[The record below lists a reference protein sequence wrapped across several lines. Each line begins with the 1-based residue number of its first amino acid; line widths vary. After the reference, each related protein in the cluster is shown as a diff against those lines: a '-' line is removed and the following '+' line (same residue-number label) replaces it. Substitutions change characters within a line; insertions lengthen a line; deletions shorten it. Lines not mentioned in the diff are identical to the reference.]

1 MKTANRAVPAGN
13 LASLNRRDFLRA
25 AGQTATALAVA
36 STAAPAI
43 LSAPAPG
50 RTLGVGCI
58 GIGTRG
64 GDLLNAVVAAPGV
77 KVVAVSDVYGPHR
90 QKGLDRSQNPEAR
103 SKKAAETGVY
113 YRLMVEQLK
122 KVLADPKRV
131 FPAYDE
137 KQGCEVA
144 GFVWLQGW
152 NELVDGDV
160 YPERH
165 KPGGYAAYSQALAH
179 FVRDVRKDLNAP
191 EMPFVIGV
199 MRSGGLKDKS
209 VDMLAFRQAM
219 AVPAAGPE
227 FKGNVAAVQ
236 TAPFSSEEP
245 GAIAEKHEKVKQ
257 MRWFLDSKHKD
268 HADAD
273 GKITEEQKREFIKKF
288 EADLITPAEVAL
300 WKRGASNAG
309 YRLPRL
315 RENLRPDGQSSRRGE
330 PSDVG

>member
-13 LASLNRRDFLRA
+13 LASLNWRDFLRA

-36 STAAPAI
+36 YTAAPAI
-43 LSAPAPG
+43 LSAPAPS

-103 SKKAAETGVY
+103 SKKAAETGVC

-179 FVRDVRKDLNAP
+179 FVRDVRKDLNARRCP
-191 EMPFVIGV
+191 
-199 MRSGGLKDKS
+199 
-209 VDMLAFRQAM
+209 
-219 AVPAAGPE
+219 
-227 FKGNVAAVQ
+227 
-236 TAPFSSEEP
+236 SSS
-245 GAIAEKHEKVKQ
+245 A
-257 MRWFLDSKHKD
+257 
-268 HADAD
+268 
-273 GKITEEQKREFIKKF
+273 
-288 EADLITPAEVAL
+288 
-300 WKRGASNAG
+300 
-309 YRLPRL
+309 
-315 RENLRPDGQSSRRGE
+315 
-330 PSDVG
+330 